1 MISALCPARTG
12 LLREQHMRLSRALLL
27 VGVFLFVFRH
37 LLVYTV
43 KSVASLATLT
53 TQGTGPQPHPPPDPL
68 SCSAAKKASIS
79 PSMELWFISWSYAHY
94 PGSLVTISAE
104 PSILVSLFL
113 DESQTPSDSSFM
125 ILEGWMTD
133 TAGSG
138 PVSVGWLEY
147 TVWKDGKSYS
157 AETCLLLHSRGVVLI
172 TDVSAA
178 AGPQDGLVNC
188 TPG

>member
-1 MISALCPARTG
+1 ML
-12 LLREQHMRLSRALLL
+12 HLLL
-27 VGVFLFVFRH
+27 HSRH
-37 LLVYTV
+37 RV
-43 KSVASLATLT
+43 LALSPIPHRTLCHAL
-53 TQGTGPQPHPPPDPL
+53 QPRRRAYL
-68 SCSAAKKASIS
+68 RA
-79 PSMELWFISWSYAHY
+79 WFISWSYAHY
-94 PGSLVTISAE
+94 PGSLATISAE
-104 PSILVSLFL
+104 PSILLSLFL